1 MPFQWEDLTN
11 CSTKTILLWL
21 VSSQVPEPALLTVSQ
36 VGALLFSASSWFQ
49 LYRKYWHKSC
59 TCVTW
64 RRSVMSA
71 SHGIKG
77 KTSDQ
82 AFRAVSYNLY
92 KRKQTKMHVKPFSSQ
107 HYCFGSPLTFSKC
120 CFQPQQAEAF
130 WEKSLNEK
138 PTVHYR
144 LSTKL
149 KYRMKDNVAP
159 HLLDVNLKK
168 LIKCKCCVVSVK
180 RLQFSTLLWAT
191 YRLFSWTSSENVF
204 RITWKTLLFTHG
216 NFNQLTFFPCHIMS

>member
-11 CSTKTILLWL
+11 CSTKTIMLWL

-36 VGALLFSASSWFQ
+36 VGALLFSASSRFQ

-92 KRKQTKMHVKPFSSQ
+92 KRKQTKMHYKINLRSIIDTFSSMLS
-107 HYCFGSPLTFSKC
+107 HSARNITVLVHLSPSPSVVFSHSRQKLS
-120 CFQPQQAEAF
+120 
-130 WEKSLNEK
+130 EKSLWMKNIQTLPAQHQAEIQNE
-138 PTVHYR
+138 
-144 LSTKL
+144 
-149 KYRMKDNVAP
+149 
-159 HLLDVNLKK
+159 
-168 LIKCKCCVVSVK
+168 
-180 RLQFSTLLWAT
+180 
-191 YRLFSWTSSENVF
+191 
-204 RITWKTLLFTHG
+204 G
-216 NFNQLTFFPCHIMS
+216 